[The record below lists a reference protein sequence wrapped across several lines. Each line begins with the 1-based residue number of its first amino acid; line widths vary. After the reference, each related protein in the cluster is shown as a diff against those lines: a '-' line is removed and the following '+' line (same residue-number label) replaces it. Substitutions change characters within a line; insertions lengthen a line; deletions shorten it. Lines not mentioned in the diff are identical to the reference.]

1 MKEYGDKFLCK
12 AHANG
17 GTLVSGIDGNG
28 QEFIHCCVNC
38 RIDDRGICQGDTIHC
53 CNNIKNNSYEVY
65 LMQGAKYIYTIAK
78 GKDETLASIEVKK
91 IADEWENNFYI
102 RQR

>member
-12 AHANG
+12 AYANG
-17 GTLVSGIDGNG
+17 GTVVSGIDGNG

-53 CNNIKNNSYEVY
+53 CNNHKKQTYEVY
-65 LMQGAKYIYTIAK
+65 IMRGAKYVKTIAEGK
-78 GKDETLASIEVKK
+78 GEILSFKEFEK
-91 IADEWENNFYI
+91 IASDYKKE
-102 RQR
+102 